1 MKQKMIDLLDH
12 VHLNPEMLDRMTNHL
27 SGGEKQRIA
36 IVRMLMNSPQILL
49 LDEITSALDLTSTL
63 MVEELIQ
70 ELRQKL
76 GISIIMVSHNLDQAA
91 RMNGTLIVLHQGK
104 IIEMGPSEEILHNP
118 QEIVTKQFITGELK

>member
-1 MKQKMIDLLDH
+1 
-12 VHLNPEMLDRMTNHL
+12 
-27 SGGEKQRIA
+27 
-36 IVRMLMNSPQILL
+36 
-49 LDEITSALDLTSTL
+49 

-118 QEIVTKQFITGELK
+118 REIVTKQFITGELK